1 MSPGNVSP
9 VPASLEE
16 HRVAGARERH
26 ARERRRVLCAIA
38 AAPWLARGVRAA
50 DAVRY
55 PNRPIHLVLPS
66 TVGGTSDLIARL
78 IESRLAEAL
87 GQPVVIEA
95 RPGASGRIALE
106 RVASAAPDVYTLLL
120 ANNGVNA
127 IVPARREAEGL
138 DGTQSF
144 APVSLLARLPI
155 VIVVTPMLA
164 ADSLKALV
172 ALARRA
178 PGRLSYA
185 SSGGGSTSHLAA
197 ALLFQRADVRLVHV
211 PYSGTSA
218 AVKDV
223 LSGEVPVLFSHL
235 GTVAT
240 LVRAGQLRALA
251 VTGDHRM
258 ADFPDLPTVAESGY
272 PGFDITTWH
281 GIVAP
286 ANTPRDIV
294 LRLNAELARVVAHA
308 DVRRQLAAMGMEP
321 VAGTPEQFAA
331 AINADVVRQAALMR
345 SLPAADE

>member
-1 MSPGNVSP
+1 
-9 VPASLEE
+9 VPASLDE
-16 HRVAGARERH
+16 HRIAGRREGH
-26 ARERRRVLCAIA
+26 ARARRRVLCAIA
-38 AAPWLARGVRAA
+38 AAPWFARGVRAA
-50 DAVRY
+50 DAARY
-55 PNRPIHLVLPS
+55 PNRPIRLVLPS

-87 GQPVVIEA
+87 GQPIVIEA

-106 RVASAAPDVYTLLL
+106 RVAGAAPDGYTLLL

-127 IVPARREAEGL
+127 IVPARREAEGQ
-138 DGTQSF
+138 DGAQSF
-144 APVSLLARLPI
+144 SPVSLLARLPI
-155 VIVVTPMLA
+155 VIVVTPALA
-164 ADSLKALV
+164 ADSVKGLI

-235 GTVAT
+235 GTVAA

-294 LRLNAELARVVAHA
+294 MRLNAELARVVAHA

-331 AINADVVRQAALMR
+331 AINADVLRQAALRR
-345 SLPAADE
+345 SLPLADE

>member
-1 MSPGNVSP
+1 MAASAAMP
-9 VPASLEE
+9 VNGVRSQDSGEA
-16 HRVAGARERH
+16 H
-26 ARERRRVLCAIA
+26 ARGRRRLLVAIA
-38 AAPWLARGVRAA
+38 AALWLARSAHA
-50 DAVRY
+50 TDPAPY
-55 PNRPIHLVLPS
+55 PNRPIRLVLPS

-78 IESRLAEAL
+78 LEGRLAEVL

-95 RPGASGRIALE
+95 RPGASGRIAVE
-106 RVASAAPDVYTLLL
+106 RVASAAPDGYTLLL
-120 ANNGVNA
+120 ANNGANA
-127 IVPARREAEGL
+127 IVPARRDDPGIGIA
-138 DGTQSF
+138 QSF
-144 APVSLLARLPI
+144 SPVSLLARLPI
-155 VIVVTPMLA
+155 VIVVSPSLA
-164 ADSLKALV
+164 ADTLKDLL

-178 PGRLSYA
+178 PGGLSYA

-197 ALLFQRADVRLVHV
+197 ALLFQRADVQLVHV

-258 ADFPDLPTVAESGY
+258 AEFPDLATVAESGY
-272 PGFDITTWH
+272 PGYDITTWH

-286 ANTPRDIV
+286 ANTSREIV
-294 LRLNAELARVVAHA
+294 LRLHAALARVVAQA

-321 VAGTPEQFAA
+321 VGSTPEQFAA
-331 AINADVVRQAALMR
+331 AIAADVKRQSALMR
-345 SLPAADE
+345 DLPAADQ

>member
-1 MSPGNVSP
+1 MAAPAAMP
-9 VPASLEE
+9 VDGLRSQDSGKA
-16 HRVAGARERH
+16 H
-26 ARERRRVLCAIA
+26 ARGRRRLLGAIA
-38 AAPWLARGVRAA
+38 ALPWLARGVYALDAA
-50 DAVRY
+50 AY
-55 PNRPIHLVLPS
+55 PNRPIRLVLPS

-78 IESRLAEAL
+78 FEGRLAEAL

-95 RPGASGRIALE
+95 RPGASGRIAVE
-106 RVASAAPDVYTLLL
+106 RVASAAPDGYTLLL
-120 ANNGVNA
+120 ANNGANA
-127 IVPARREAEGL
+127 IVPAGREAPGI
-138 DGTQSF
+138 DIAQSF
-144 APVSLLARLPI
+144 SPVSLLARLPI
-155 VIVVTPMLA
+155 VIVVTP
-164 ADSLKALV
+164 
-172 ALARRA
+172 ALAVDNLQGLLARARRT
-178 PGRLSYA
+178 PGMISYA

-258 ADFPDLPTVAESGY
+258 AEFPNVATVAESGY

-286 ANTPRDIV
+286 ANTPREIV
-294 LRLNAELARVVAHA
+294 LRLHADLKRVVAQA

-321 VAGTPEQFAA
+321 VGSTPEQFAA
-331 AINADVVRQAALMR
+331 AINADVMRQAALMR
-345 SLPAADE
+345 SLPTADE

>member
-1 MSPGNVSP
+1 
-9 VPASLEE
+9 VPASLDE
-16 HRVAGARERH
+16 HRVAGRREGH
-26 ARERRRVLCAIA
+26 ARARRRVLCAIA
-38 AAPWLARGVRAA
+38 AAPWFARGARAA
-50 DAVRY
+50 DAARY
-55 PNRPIHLVLPS
+55 PNRPIRLVLPS

-87 GQPVVIEA
+87 GQPIVIEA

-106 RVASAAPDVYTLLL
+106 RVAGAAPDGYTLLL

-127 IVPARREAEGL
+127 IVPARREAEGQ
-138 DGTQSF
+138 DGAQSF

-155 VIVVTPMLA
+155 VIVVTPALA
-164 ADSLKALV
+164 ADSLKTLV

-211 PYSGTSA
+211 PYSGTSV

-235 GTVAT
+235 GTVAA

-294 LRLNAELARVVAHA
+294 MRLNAELARVVAHA

-321 VAGTPEQFAA
+321 AAGTPEQFAA
-331 AINADVVRQAALMR
+331 AINADVMRQAALMR
-345 SLPAADE
+345 GLPLADE

>member
-1 MSPGNVSP
+1 MAASTP
-9 VPASLEE
+9 VPAWGPRSQDSDVG
-16 HRVAGARERH
+16 HVRG
-26 ARERRRVLCAIA
+26 RRRVLCVIA
-38 AAPWLARGVRAA
+38 AAPWFARGLRATDVA
-50 DAVRY
+50 PY
-55 PNRPIHLVLPS
+55 PNRPVRLILPS

-78 IESRLAEAL
+78 FEPRLAEAL
-87 GQPVVIEA
+87 GQPVIIEA
-95 RPGASGRIALE
+95 RPGATGRIAVE
-106 RVASAAPDVYTLLL
+106 RVASAAPDGYTLLL
-120 ANNGVNA
+120 ANNGANA
-127 IVPARREAEGL
+127 IAPARREAEGQ
-138 DGTQSF
+138 DIAQSF
-144 APVSLLARLPI
+144 SPVSLLARLPI
-155 VIVVTPMLA
+155 VIVVTPALA
-164 ADSLKALV
+164 VDDLGGLV

-185 SSGGGSTSHLAA
+185 SSGVGSTSHLAA

-251 VTGDHRM
+251 VTGNHRM
-258 ADFPDLPTVAESGY
+258 ADFPDLPTVAESRY

-286 ANTPRDIV
+286 ANTPREIV
-294 LRLNAELARVVAHA
+294 LRLHAEFARVLALP

-321 VAGTPEQFAA
+321 LGSTPEQFAA
-331 AINADVVRQAALMR
+331 AIAADVTRQAALMR
-345 SLPAADE
+345 GLPAADE

>member
-1 MSPGNVSP
+1 M
-9 VPASLEE
+9 
-16 HRVAGARERH
+16 
-26 ARERRRVLCAIA
+26 
-38 AAPWLARGVRAA
+38 RAT
-50 DAVRY
+50 DATRY
-55 PNRPIHLVLPS
+55 PNRPIRLVLPS

-78 IESRLAEAL
+78 LEARLAEAL

-95 RPGASGRIALE
+95 RPGASGRIAVE
-106 RVASAAPDVYTLLL
+106 RVVSAAPDGYTLLL
-120 ANNGVNA
+120 ANNGANA
-127 IVPARREAEGL
+127 IVPARREAEGQ
-138 DGTQSF
+138 DVAQSF
-144 APVSLLARLPI
+144 SPVSLLARLPI
-155 VIVVTPMLA
+155 VIVVTPALA
-164 ADSLKALV
+164 ADNLKGLV

-235 GTVAT
+235 GTVAA

-258 ADFPDLPTVAESGY
+258 ADFPDLASVAESGY

-286 ANTPRDIV
+286 ANTPREIV
-294 LRLNAELARVVAHA
+294 LRLYAELQRVVAQA

-321 VAGTPEQFAA
+321 VGSTPEQFAA
-331 AINADVVRQAALMR
+331 AINADVMRQAALMR
-345 SLPAADE
+345 SLPAADERGDDAKRLAGVHREPMAGDRADAARLRERRLRGHAHCAA